1 MIPHLVSPA
10 PTASQ
15 LAMLFLP
22 CSLSL
27 SPVFLFTYFKPFNFV
42 LKMLRRD
49 AQPHP
54 TQTSTLTN
62 LKYGHIYYPCK
73 MCVVIWCLYVF
84 LVDIYVILE
93 NSKKNLKK
101 ND

>member
-1 MIPHLVSPA
+1 MIPHLVSPP

-62 LKYGHIYYPCK
+62 LKYGHIYYPCNE
-73 MCVVIWCLYVF
+73 VTL
-84 LVDIYVILE
+84 
-93 NSKKNLKK
+93 LKLK
-101 ND
+101 VSQIHIIKRSAEV